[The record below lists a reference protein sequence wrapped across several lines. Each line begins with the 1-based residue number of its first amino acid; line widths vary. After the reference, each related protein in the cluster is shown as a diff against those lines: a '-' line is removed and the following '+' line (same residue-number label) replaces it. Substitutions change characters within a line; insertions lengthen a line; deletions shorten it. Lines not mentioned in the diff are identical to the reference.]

1 MADAKNNGYFWN
13 SDNADRVYDADS
25 FSNWLKKFFTT
36 GVFSGDLMVT
46 PAGGMSLSV
55 TPGYCNIEGKVRI
68 FEGASSLTLD
78 PASASYPRIDSVV
91 ITCDYTKRSIDIGV
105 LKGSYSGSSPVPAD
119 LTRNVSMYQIE
130 LAQVTVGAGATTI
143 TEANIKDTR
152 MDSSLCGLVTGTV
165 EEINIDG
172 VTKQYAQIFNDWF
185 QNIKDKLSGD
195 TAGNLQNQ
203 IDALTAAINAMSMDS
218 VKLSASNSTSDSIK
232 FGIDSNGRY
241 GYIKAGADAVT
252 PFRLGNAKAEN
263 VLAGKTFS
271 NEDASGIEGTM
282 PDRGV
287 YQFAGGT
294 GNGNGYYALNRIPAG
309 YYHAEGNDASW
320 GPEIRISVEDAKNS
334 QMWKDSY
341 NLGLANGYNNVNPQI
356 SAGNMGVTS
365 ISAQITSGRALVFV
379 YFWSSVS
386 SPSDITISS
395 GAYVKLYD
403 GKRNFGTPLY
413 AMKIYKVT
421 GINSGT
427 FTVRANNVN
436 ESQCSIGIVSY

>member
-36 GVFSGDLMVT
+36 GVFSGDLMVS
-46 PAGGMSLSV
+46 PAGGMNLSV
-55 TPGYCNIEGKVRI
+55 SPGYCNIEGKVRI
-68 FEGASSLTLD
+68 FEGTSNLTLD

-105 LKGSYSGSSPVPAD
+105 LKGSYSGSNPVPAD
-119 LTRNVSMYQIE
+119 LTRNISMYQIA
-130 LAQVTVGAGATTI
+130 LAQVAVGAGATTI
-143 TEANIKDTR
+143 TDANITDTR
-152 MDSSLCGLVTGTV
+152 AESTLCGLVTGTV
-165 EEINIDG
+165 HEINIDG
-172 VTKQYAQIFNDWF
+172 VTKQYAQIFSDWF
-185 QNIKDKLSGD
+185 QSIKDKLSGD

-203 IDALTAAINAMSMDS
+203 IDALTEKINAVSMDA
-218 VKLSASNSTSDSIK
+218 VKLSSSNSTSDSIK

-320 GPEIRISVEDAKNS
+320 GPEIRISAEDAKNS
-334 QMWKDSY
+334 QMWKDAY
-341 NLGLANGYNNVNPQI
+341 NNGFANGYAAATKKLRYPSSVKFWRYSDGASVVYPTVSKGSDGVWTLDIPKNRIN
-356 SAGNMGVTS
+356 SAG
-365 ISAQITSGRALVFV
+365 A
-379 YFWSSVS
+379 
-386 SPSDITISS
+386 
-395 GAYVKLYD
+395 
-403 GKRNFGTPLY
+403 GTP
-413 AMKIYKVT
+413 T
-421 GINSGT
+421 GYEVQWTEATLS
-427 FTVRANNVN
+427 
-436 ESQCSIGIVSY
+436 